1 MLNEL
6 EVRHDNLPATLPE
19 LSQFVLI
26 GREKL
31 ASVKAEIRAIQKVGL
46 AKEVLEQK
54 RAEAQE
60 IAELVTLS
68 EVQLGRMLKEI
79 PKVEHTGNQYSAK
92 METCPLGQE
101 SKTKTETTKELGF
114 TPKQVSQF
122 QRMADHEDIVHA
134 AIAEAKENDDVVSR
148 RAVMKKI
155 EEVKKPH
162 VSFNSGNNEWYTPE
176 YIITAARIAMGSIDM
191 DIASSDMAQQIV
203 QAKEYYTAE
212 TNGLDK
218 PLHGNIWLNP
228 PYSSDLVDKFISKMV
243 DERDNYDQAVV
254 LVNNATETEWFERL
268 ISIASA
274 VCFPRSRVRFYM
286 PEGKTGAPLQGQ
298 AIIYIGTNVKAF
310 DCAFASIGWRG
321 VQLAVRTD

>member
-1 MLNEL
+1 MEEL

-68 EVQLGRMLKEI
+68 EVQLGRMLKSI
-79 PKVEHTGNQYSAK
+79 PTSAGGDRRSNDFK
-92 METCPLGQE
+92 NHDTVKFEKPKAE
-101 SKTKTETTKELGF
+101 AVKELGF
-114 TPKQVSQF
+114 NRQQVSEF